1 MEGQEIKV
9 ENYPLNNP
17 APDRQNRI
25 ARTIE
30 KLNANISIQYLLLAA
45 ITLFAAVLRIY
56 KISEWGFWIDE
67 IYTIDRATGDLG
79 SLLVPLSTRLI
90 SIPLGAQGIGEFS
103 ARILPGLVGVLSIP
117 IFFFP
122 IRKITDGTIALLAT
136 LLLALSPWHLYWSQ
150 NARFYSTL
158 MLFYGLAGLCLFIW
172 LEGKS
177 IWYMLISMGFI
188 GFAMLE
194 RGTTLFIFPVFITYI
209 IALYILPIE
218 KPPGL
223 SWKNLALFFIP
234 IFLFGLLV
242 VFSTG
247 NLFSFFSKI
256 FGHQHNPIRVLL
268 SVIYDVGLPLFLLAI
283 LGGVYSIYQKNR
295 LGLFLIIGTL
305 VPLLILV
312 IIAPFTQ
319 AFSRYVFQT
328 LIFWII
334 LGAMAIQALIDNA
347 SGYGKYLALGIAL
360 LLIADALS
368 QDVLYFSHQNGN
380 REDFKG
386 AYQVIADGKKPNDLI
401 VAGWPEIGRYYLD
414 EPVQNAV
421 EVKRSE
427 IANSDHRV
435 WFVVDNR
442 SGFPSKL
449 QEWIEKNS
457 QLIGVRDVYIPGK
470 LMMMRVYLYEPDSPY

>member
-1 MEGQEIKV
+1 M
-9 ENYPLNNP
+9 NNP
-17 APDRQNRI
+17 ALDKQNRI
-25 ARTIE
+25 A
-30 KLNANISIQYLLLAA
+30 QYLERLNENASLQYLFLVAITLLAA
-45 ITLFAAVLRIY
+45 ALRIY

-67 IYTIDRATGDLG
+67 IYTIERATGDLD
-79 SLLVPLSTRLI
+79 SLLIPLSTRLV
-90 SIPLGAQGIGEFS
+90 SIPLGTLGMGEFS
-103 ARILPGLVGVLSIP
+103 ARIVPALVGLISIP

-122 IRKITDGTIALLAT
+122 IRKITNGTTALLAT

-150 NARFYSTL
+150 NARFYSAL

-172 LEGKS
+172 LEGNS
-177 IWYMLISMGFI
+177 IWYMLLSMGFI

-194 RGTTLFIFPVFITYI
+194 RGTTLFIFPVFIFYI

-223 SWKNLALFFIP
+223 TWRNLAIFFIP
-234 IFLFGLLV
+234 IFLLGLLV

-256 FGHQHNPIRVLL
+256 IGHQHNPIRVFL

-283 LGGVYSIYQKNR
+283 FGGVYSIFQKNR

-312 IIAPFTQ
+312 VIAPFTQ

-334 LGAMAIQALIDNA
+334 LGAMAIKALIDNV
-347 SGYGKYLALGIAL
+347 SGYGKFLALGIAL
-360 LLIADALS
+360 LLVADAFS
-368 QDVLYFSHQNGN
+368 QDILYYSYQNGN

-386 AYQVIADGKKPNDLI
+386 AYQVIADNKMPDDVI

-414 EPVQNAV
+414 EPVQNAS

-427 IANSDHRV
+427 IANSENRV

-442 SGFPSKL
+442 SGFPAKL
-449 QEWIEKNS
+449 QEWIEKNT

-470 LMMMRVYLYEPDSPY
+470 LLMMRVYLYEPGQP